1 MPAADASAARAQPA
15 FLPESG
21 GASGRPGASM
31 GGLSAA
37 GYSGRRRGFRG
48 PSAPASRKSVSGH
61 KPGGPCRKDT
71 GADPGRRPGAQ
82 DASGRSPG
90 RAKNETVTFAAMSLA
105 TRRDLM
111 RATEAK
117 LIRLL
122 IRQDVQYVIPLYQRT
137 YSWDKKQRER
147 LWDDIMSAGG
157 DDDILAHFVG
167 SIVHVKEH
175 TRQNPQ
181 LNELLVIDG
190 QQRLTTIVLIL
201 AALAGKIGSKKIE
214 GFTADKIRSLY
225 LTNQFQEGENRHK
238 LLLSSTDRESLKAI
252 VDEKEDS
259 TSLSLHIGQ
268 NFDWFIKQIE
278 GLDDGGIGNLCRGL
292 NKLTAIEMKLDR
304 ERDKPQRIFESMN
317 ATGRGLSQADLI
329 RNFVLMDLEKDE
341 QNRLYMNH
349 WRRMEN
355 DFGQEEFE
363 EHFDKFM
370 RHYLTLRTKAI
381 PKVDEVYEAF
391 KEHTKD
397 IDRFEQVAD
406 IHKFAEYYRAMA
418 LGKEQN
424 AELAKAFYDL
434 RMLKAEVAYPLLLD
448 LYHDYKRGSLDGTDL
463 AGIVRAIESYIF
475 RRAIC
480 GLPSN
485 SHNKIMLEILKE
497 YSGGDKRSHVI
508 KYLLDGF
515 GRSRRWP
522 NDEEFEDHFARH
534 GYSNDAY
541 WLYRL
546 ENYGRKEITV
556 EEYTERKYTIE
567 HIMPQT
573 LNPAWKN
580 SLGPRHKDIHDA
592 YLDSPGNITLTA
604 HNQKL
609 SNRAFVEKRDM
620 PGGFRQSRLKINKS
634 LGSVEKWD
642 EKAIE
647 KRAGQLAEMA
657 VGVWA
662 RPRTQRI
669 VRGPSSGAP
678 IKSHAK

>member
-1 MPAADASAARAQPA
+1 
-15 FLPESG
+15 
-21 GASGRPGASM
+21 
-31 GGLSAA
+31 
-37 GYSGRRRGFRG
+37 
-48 PSAPASRKSVSGH
+48 
-61 KPGGPCRKDT
+61 
-71 GADPGRRPGAQ
+71 
-82 DASGRSPG
+82 
-90 RAKNETVTFAAMSLA
+90 MSLA

-111 RATEAK
+111 RVGEK
-117 LIRLL
+117 SLIELL
-122 IRQDVQYVIPLYQRT
+122 IRQDVRYVIPIYQRT
-137 YSWDKKQRER
+137 YSWDKKQRVR

-201 AALAGKIGSKKIE
+201 AALARKIGSKKVE

-268 NFDWFIKQIE
+268 NFDWFSKQVE
-278 GLDDGGIGNLCRGL
+278 RLDDGGVGNLCRGL
-292 NKLTAIEMKLDR
+292 NKLTTIEMELDR
-304 ERDKPQRIFESMN
+304 ERDKPQRIFECMN
-317 ATGRGLSQADLI
+317 ATGLGLSQADLI

-349 WRRMEN
+349 WHRMEN

-363 EHFDKFM
+363 DHFGKFM

-391 KEHTKD
+391 KEHAKD

-406 IHKFAEYYRAMA
+406 IHKFAEYYRAIA

-424 AELAKAFYDL
+424 AELAKALYDL

-463 AGIVRAIESYIF
+463 VGIVRAIESYIF

-485 SHNKIMLEILKE
+485 SHNKIMLEILKRHHGR
-497 YSGGDKRSHVI
+497 STHSHVI
-508 KYLLDGF
+508 EYLQDQP
-515 GRSRRWP
+515 GRQRWP
-522 NDEEFEDHFARH
+522 HDDEFRTGFAIH
-534 GYSNDAY
+534 EYPNDAY
-541 WLYRL
+541 WLHRL
-546 ENYGRKEITV
+546 ENNDGRKRITV
-556 EEYTERKYTIE
+556 KEYTEKRYTIE

-573 LNPAWKN
+573 LNDEWRN
-580 SLGPRHKDIHDA
+580 SLGQKHKDIHDE
-592 YLDSPGNITLTA
+592 YLYSPGNITLTA

-609 SNRAFVEKRDM
+609 SNQAFVKKRDI
-620 PGGFRQSRLKINKS
+620 PGGFRQSRLKINEG
-634 LGSVEKWD
+634 LESVEKWD
-642 EKAIE
+642 EKAI
-647 KRAGQLAEMA
+647 KRRARQLAKMA
-657 VGVWA
+657 VGVWT
-662 RPRTQRI
+662 RPNPKPI
-669 VRGPSSGAP
+669 GPP
-678 IKSHAK
+678 RDLV